1 MRINRH
7 LTQYENDGHFGIQ
20 DTEAKL
26 DNEASTNL
34 LMTRDCWD
42 KLLSLKD
49 NQCGGVIWYVFD
61 N

>member
-26 DNEASTNL
+26 DNDGVLTYL
-34 LMTRDCWD
+34 TGDCWD

-49 NQCGGVIWYVFD
+49 NQFWGVIWYVFD
-61 N
+61 

>member
-26 DNEASTNL
+26 DNDGSTNL
-34 LMTRDCWD
+34 FNRR
-42 KLLSLKD
+42 LLRQAAQLE
-49 NQCGGVIWYVFD
+49 G
-61 N
+61 

>member
-26 DNEASTNL
+26 DNDASTILFNKRL
-34 LMTRDCWD
+34 LRH
-42 KLLSLKD
+42 
-49 NQCGGVIWYVFD
+49 VA
-61 N
+61 